1 MFVIFAIKFVKTFDF
16 EMIRFVKIFV
26 NKSITYIDSNLKFK
40 TSLFVKDKILRII
53 TKKMTTKSFNWSNF
67 QRMFIRSPSR

>member
-16 EMIRFVKIFV
+16 EMIRFVKNFV

-53 TKKMTTKSFNWSNF
+53 TKK
-67 QRMFIRSPSR
+67 

>member
-1 MFVIFAIKFVKTFDF
+1 MFVIFAIKFVKKFDF

-26 NKSITYIDSNLKFK
+26 ITYIDSNLKFK